1 MKDMKDMKDMRYI
14 KTPST
19 INEPWKNKQ
28 LGYDCDSS
36 MSYFEAIQLVEKKAL
51 CT

>member
-36 MSYFEAIQLVEKKAL
+36 MSYLRL
-51 CT
+51 SDL